1 MKKTTLLL
9 ALLLTFSCQCALFAQ
24 DYVSLTFNL
33 NGQANAS
40 GVTTTFTPSG
50 DFGDVTGA
58 ACALSCTLD
67 NIKNQNGSGDLNV
80 AGGIATNNAICPNTN
95 IGQGGSATFKFT
107 ITGLPANLNYN
118 KIGLVARTFNRGGA
132 NQDISKYYNLVL
144 SSGVSDATLAGF
156 YSFDGIEI
164 KKATDVAFETEKIDG
179 FSVDAEGNLVITL
192 SIAKYGDDGGNYL
205 GIKELIIYKKTE
217 FVSTAHQT
225 LTEKIETFEAQVE
238 NAEALGTEYVN
249 SYVNASDITDARA
262 ALNAAKALEPAA
274 ITESDVTTLQNAIDA
289 LANAEKVQL
298 TPGIYMFVYA
308 KDGKGDGFAMYSDGE
323 DLKWNAKQADRNNY
337 YWQLIADGTGYK
349 VKNGDGKYFAAAGEN
364 GGDNAN
370 DLYVRNESEAKNTT
384 FEALGSNSN
393 RFLISIA
400 GNAAVHAAGHG
411 GNSGNIVP
419 YHNESSNNSTWRLA
433 LTSNYSAYTVSLVDA
448 PEGCVITRTKSNVT
462 ETAINGGFFLT
473 TADEL
478 DGELHATMID
488 GYASKV
494 TVDNVAKTVTV
505 TYKSI
510 DGVTSDLN
518 SAIIELNALVAP
530 AVSGY
535 YVNCYPQTAI
545 DAAIAVIEEAEEKV
559 WAGTATEADVT
570 TVTEATAAFNAARI
584 AFNNEGGLYRLKNVN
599 RGRML
604 SVKVAGDD
612 VNSMAADENALNNIV
627 QLVPAATE
635 GRFYVKLQGR
645 GLTVPPAGAGKGGVV
660 TIEEGNGHEFTVA
673 GVTEGSPY
681 FYFAD
686 AESTDQTYN
695 CLHDDNNNDGEGKN
709 VVGWGKDNTSSQWY
723 LLPVEEISVS
733 LNAVEGKSYATL
745 CLPFNAE
752 LTSGN
757 VTAYQGEMGAT
768 GDVIN
773 IQSITGGIAANEGV
787 LLVSEEGAATATFNV
802 ANPAAAA
809 DFTGNVFEGTNVQIT
824 GASDMYVLNNGSY
837 GVGFYVLNG
846 TLAPNRAY
854 IPKTSAASALTFNF
868 GGETT
873 GIGSVE
879 NGATD
884 NAPVY
889 DLGGRRVIKPAKGIY
904 IVNGK
909 KVYVK

>member
-1 MKKTTLLL
+1 MKKILPFAFSLVFGLGGSVESAKAQTLVNSVADL
-9 ALLLTFSCQCALFAQ
+9 AEG
-24 DYVSLTFNL
+24 DYIVLKAAASTCEGQYL
-33 NGQANAS
+33 NGNSGKTAANAFS
-40 GVTTTFTPSG
+40 TANIYVVEFKAESTTEFYLKQYSTNKYIGKNGNNLSVVDNVSNAQAAAFTIKPNSEISG
-50 DFGDVTGA
+50 DWGELDETERTQVIRFVTSSTFLNSQGNNATPKYATGTGNWSIWLTYKITEEQLNSVIA
-58 ACALSCTLD
+58 AYDDAV
-67 NIKNQNGSGDLNV
+67 KENV
-80 AGGIATNNAICPNTN
+80 A
-95 IGQGGSATFKFT
+95 
-107 ITGLPANLNYN
+107 
-118 KIGLVARTFNRGGA
+118 
-132 NQDISKYYNLVL
+132 
-144 SSGVSDATLAGF
+144 
-156 YSFDGIEI
+156 
-164 KKATDVAFETEKIDG
+164 
-179 FSVDAEGNLVITL
+179 
-192 SIAKYGDDGGNYL
+192 SINNYL
-205 GIKELIIYKKTE
+205 AIPIGALGYTSYVADNLATI
-217 FVSTAHQT
+217 Q
-225 LTEKIETFEAQVE
+225 
-238 NAEALGTEYVN
+238 EALAP
-249 SYVNASDITDARA
+249 VNAY
-262 ALNAAKALEPAA
+262 
-274 ITESDVTTLQNAIDA
+274 TTCPFVEGAGAIDA
-289 LANAEKVQL
+289 EKIAEVL
-298 TPGIYMFVYA
+298 
-308 KDGKGDGFAMYSDGE
+308 
-323 DLKWNAKQADRNNY
+323 NN
-337 YWQLIADGTGYK
+337 I
-349 VKNGDGKYFAAAGEN
+349 
-364 GGDNAN
+364 
-370 DLYVRNESEAKNTT
+370 
-384 FEALGSNSN
+384 
-393 RFLISIA
+393 
-400 GNAAVHAAGHG
+400 
-411 GNSGNIVP
+411 
-419 YHNESSNNSTWRLA
+419 
-433 LTSNYSAYTVSLVDA
+433 
-448 PEGCVITRTKSNVT
+448 
-462 ETAINGGFFLT
+462 
-473 TADEL
+473 
-478 DGELHATMID
+478 
-488 GYASKV
+488 
-494 TVDNVAKTVTV
+494 KT
-505 TYKSI
+505 
-510 DGVTSDLN
+510 
-518 SAIIELNALVAP
+518 AP
-530 AVSGY
+530 AI
-535 YVNCYPQTAI
+535 P
-545 DAAIAVIEEAEEKV
+545 
-559 WAGTATEADVT
+559 T
-570 TVTEATAAFNAARI
+570 TITD
-584 AFNNEGGLYRLKNVN
+584 GGLYRLKNVN

-645 GLTVPPAGAGKGGVV
+645 GLTVPPAGSGKGSAV
-660 TIEEGNGHEFTVA
+660 TIGEGNGHEFTVA

-695 CLHDDNNNDGEGKN
+695 CLHDDNNNDEGGKN
-709 VVGWGKDNTSSQWY
+709 VVGWTSINTSSQWY

-773 IQSITGGIAANEGV
+773 IQSITGGIAANEGF